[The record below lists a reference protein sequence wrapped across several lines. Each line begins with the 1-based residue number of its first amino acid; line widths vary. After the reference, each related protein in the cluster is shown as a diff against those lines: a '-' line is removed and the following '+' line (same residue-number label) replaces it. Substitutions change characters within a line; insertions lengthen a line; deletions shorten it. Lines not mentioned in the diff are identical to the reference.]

1 MWMIA
6 FWIAIVAVVP
16 VVLLEN
22 RAPWVVTV
30 PIVVGILF
38 GIILEVKDDL
48 RERTYAQ
55 KFALLLAKQELDAQ
69 SDFGSTLCF
78 IDSTFLASYLAE
90 SMVNEP
96 QKHPDFTVYLSREQP
111 REDSKIRSQASEAN
125 ADYGRL
131 ILAAAR

>member
-16 VVLLEN
+16 VVSLEN
-22 RAPWVVTV
+22 RAPWVVAV

-38 GIILEVKDDL
+38 GIIFEVKDDL
-48 RERTYAQ
+48 RERTYAR
-55 KFALLLAKQELDAQ
+55 KFALLRTKQELDAQ

-78 IDSTFLASYLAE
+78 LDSNLLASYFAE
-90 SMVNEP
+90 SMVKQP

-111 REDSKIRSQASEAN
+111 REDSKIRSQASQAN
-125 ADYGRL
+125 ADYARL